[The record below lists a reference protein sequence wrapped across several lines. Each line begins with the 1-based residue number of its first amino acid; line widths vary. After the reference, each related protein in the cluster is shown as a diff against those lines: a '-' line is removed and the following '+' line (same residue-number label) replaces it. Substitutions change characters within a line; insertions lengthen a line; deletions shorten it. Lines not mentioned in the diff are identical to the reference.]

1 LINKLFVIINDNQK
15 DKNRTNF
22 ELSNNT
28 TQKAIMSD
36 NILQINIGKQIQKL
50 RELKGLSQQD
60 LAAKCNFEKSN
71 MSRLEAGRV
80 NPTISTLEKVA
91 NALNVSLVELFTF

>member
-1 LINKLFVIINDNQK
+1 MLNHSIQVKV
-15 DKNRTNF
+15 
-22 ELSNNT
+22 
-28 TQKAIMSD
+28 
-36 NILQINIGKQIQKL
+36 GKQIQKL

-80 NPTISTLEKVA
+80 NPTLSTLEKVA
-91 NALNVSLVELFTF
+91 ISLDVTLVELFNF

>member
-1 LINKLFVIINDNQK
+1 MLNHSIQVK
-15 DKNRTNF
+15 
-22 ELSNNT
+22 
-28 TQKAIMSD
+28 
-36 NILQINIGKQIQKL
+36 IGKQIQKL

-80 NPTISTLEKVA
+80 NPTLSTLEKVA
-91 NALNVSLVELFTF
+91 ISLDVTLVELFNF